1 MRSINRLLVLSFI
14 NGHDDP
20 TRDDL
25 DEYDM
30 LLVEVKDFNALTNDK
45 PSFYQPVKTN
55 KKLLKQ
61 LAKCQE
67 ATITWQEI

>member
-1 MRSINRLLVLSFI
+1 
-14 NGHDDP
+14 
-20 TRDDL
+20 
-25 DEYDM
+25 M

-67 ATITWQEI
+67 ATIT